1 MTKKELYDFLD
12 EKGIVYETV
21 ENMPV
26 YTIDE
31 IPKEDV
37 LYPDLIAKNLFV
49 RDDKKRNYYL
59 ITVQKDR
66 KVNLKE
72 FQKQFE
78 TRRLS
83 FASKKDLME
92 ILKLPKGSVTPFGL
106 LNDDECKVR
115 LYIDRGFT
123 DEKIGIHPMENTATV
138 WINGKDLL
146 SIIKD
151 HGNSVIEF

>member
-21 ENMPV
+21 EHMPV

-66 KVNLKE
+66 KVNLK
-72 FQKQFE
+72 
-78 TRRLS
+78 
-83 FASKKDLME
+83 
-92 ILKLPKGSVTPFGL
+92 
-106 LNDDECKVR
+106 
-115 LYIDRGFT
+115 
-123 DEKIGIHPMENTATV
+123 
-138 WINGKDLL
+138 
-146 SIIKD
+146 
-151 HGNSVIEF
+151 